1 MNFCTNCGAEL
12 GLGRFCT
19 NCGAPVTAPP
29 GASAPSGRPDDTVE
43 RPAVVAPHWS
53 PPPWSPPPS
62 SSRYPLFAD
71 EATALRDEAA
81 PVAPAPPVT
90 GPPAAPG
97 RRRGTPRNNT
107 PWVLLLGM
115 VAAAATGIWLATG
128 DPQSAE
134 GDGTPTSSSPPTTD
148 GTESPP
154 TTDGTD
160 QPDET
165 GFSTDLPEP
174 GQPID
179 LAAHTRPEGPAPV
192 APGVDLAGNRVTYP
206 VSNMLDDDTATAY
219 RLPGDASGSVIT
231 FELPQL
237 ATITEVGLINGYAKT
252 DTVGG
257 RTVDWYPRNRRV
269 LQVEWRFDDG
279 TTVVQDLREVPQ
291 LQSIEID
298 PELTQ
303 TVQLRLLEVSAPGS
317 GALRKNV
324 TAISDVLLF
333 GS

>member
-1 MNFCTNCGAEL
+1 MNFCTNCVAEL

-19 NCGAPVTAPP
+19 NCGAPVMAPP
-29 GASAPSGRPDDTVE
+29 GPGGPWRRPDDTVE
-43 RPAVVAPHWS
+43 RPAVVPL
-53 PPPWSPPPS
+53 PPSGQPPS

-71 EATALRDEAA
+71 EATAVRDEAPPSA
-81 PVAPAPPVT
+81 PLT
-90 GPPAAPG
+90 GPPTTPG
-97 RRRGTPRNNT
+97 RRRGTPRNT
-107 PWVLLLGM
+107 PWVLLLLFGM
-115 VAAAATGIWLATG
+115 VAAAATGIWLATRG
-128 DPQSAE
+128 PESAE
-134 GDGTPTSSSPPTTD
+134 GDGGTPSSSSPT
-148 GTESPP
+148 

-165 GFSTDLPEP
+165 DSPTEMPEP

-179 LAAHTRPEGPAPV
+179 LAPHTSAEGPAPV

-206 VSNMLDDDTATAY
+206 VSNMLDDDTQTAY

-231 FELPQL
+231 FRLPQQ

-252 DTVGG
+252 DRVGG

-269 LQVEWRFDDG
+269 LRVEWRFDDG
-279 TTVVQDLREVPQ
+279 TTLVQDLRQVAQ

-303 TVQLRLLEVSAPGS
+303 SVQLRLLEVSAPGG

-324 TAISDVLLF
+324 TAISDVLLL